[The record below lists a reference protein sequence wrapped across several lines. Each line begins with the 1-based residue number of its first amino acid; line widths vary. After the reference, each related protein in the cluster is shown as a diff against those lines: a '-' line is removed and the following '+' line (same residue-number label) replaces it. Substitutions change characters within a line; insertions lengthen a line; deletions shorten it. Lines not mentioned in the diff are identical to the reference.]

1 MDAPFIYLTMKRI
14 LFFITVLLVVCSC
27 QKEIKHCSGNIK
39 SLNDTAFVVA
49 IDGYD
54 ISFDTK
60 QARYDN
66 GFVMPGDSVH
76 ISYVGDLR
84 EKKVKAAM
92 VHLVPKPSKVV
103 DAVYDPTKELKT
115 SGEAL
120 TEEEQVNRQKFL
132 ENAKKHGH

>member
-1 MDAPFIYLTMKRI
+1 MKRI
-14 LFFITVLLVVCSC
+14 LSFITVLLAVVVFHSC
-27 QKEIKHCSGNIK
+27 GNKEIKHCSGNIK